1 MYDYAE
7 NVISTI
13 KVKVNKNRDGN
24 IAQEGEMVAGAEN
37 FTFKGFASSITA
49 AETVNDEDSPALH
62 NGISGLVWLFSG
74 TDENFDPLTVE
85 KTTKAEIDY
94 E

>member
-1 MYDYAE
+1 MYEYAE
-7 NVISTI
+7 NVISTM
-13 KVKVNKNRDGN
+13 KVKVDKNRDGN
-24 IAQEGEMVAGAEN
+24 IAEAGDIVAGVEQ
-37 FTFKGFASSITA
+37 FSFKGFARSITA
-49 AETVNDEDSPALH
+49 AETVNDEESPALH
-62 NGISGLVWLFSG
+62 NGVAGLVWLFSG

>member
-13 KVKVNKNRDGN
+13 KVSVNKNRDGN
-24 IAQEGEMVAGAEN
+24 IAQEGDIVAGAEQ
-37 FTFKGFASSITA
+37 FSFKGFASSITA

-62 NGISGLVWLFSG
+62 NGVAGLVWLFSG

>member
-1 MYDYAE
+1 MYEYAE

-13 KVKVNKNRDGN
+13 RVKVNKNRDGN
-24 IAQEGEMVAGAEN
+24 IAQPGEEVVGEEQ
-37 FTFKGFASSITA
+37 FSFKGFKSDITA
-49 AETVNDEDSPALH
+49 AETVNDTGSPAIH
-62 NGISGLVWLFSG
+62 NGIAGLVWLFSG

-85 KTTKAEIDY
+85 KTTKEEIDY

>member
-13 KVKVNKNRDGN
+13 KVSVNKNAEGN
-24 IAQEGEMVAGAEN
+24 IQQEGEIAAGAEN
-37 FTFKGFASSITA
+37 FAFKGFASSITA
-49 AETVNDEDSPALH
+49 AETVNDESSPALH
-62 NGISGLVWLFSG
+62 NGVAGLVWLFSG

-85 KTTKAEIDY
+85 KTTKEKISY

>member
-7 NVISTI
+7 NLTSTI
-13 KVKVNKNRDGN
+13 KVSVNKNRDGN
-24 IAQEGEMVAGAEN
+24 IAQEGEVVAGADN

-62 NGISGLVWLFSG
+62 NGVAGLVWLFSG